1 MSKETDIVLLGGA
14 GDVGLRLARILL
26 ERTAAVV
33 TTVSRRAGVDS
44 DRHGDRHG
52 DRRRH
57 ISFDLSGA
65 EPLKITAGA
74 IVVNLTEAT
83 QPKLVSQVIK
93 GGGRFLETS
102 ATPDYLR
109 GLMAAAEA
117 TTGPGAAIFCVG
129 VAPGLTNL
137 MAAKIATAA
146 PDTRQIDI
154 GLEMG
159 MGRHYG
165 MAATT
170 WFLQTAGAPY
180 QVVIGHS
187 ARGVMPGALTRKFAL
202 RQDGVLRPAIGYG
215 FAEQVLIAERSN
227 KALKTVRSFVA
238 LDPPWMTRSLAWML
252 RLGFGPAM
260 SRHATKLAKW
270 LLRLPAFG
278 ATYTRILG
286 EGFDDADHLTGQIRV
301 ETGDQAEATA
311 AMIFATIQSLLA
323 REKPVKTGVTLI
335 SDHLHFDAAALT
347 LQRLLPQ
354 TTISGNIGESQ

>member
-1 MSKETDIVLLGGA
+1 MGKEPDIVLLGGA

-26 ERTAAVV
+26 EQTSAVV
-33 TTVSRRAGVDS
+33 TTVSRRAAVGS
-44 DRHGDRHG
+44 DQHG

-57 ISFDLSGA
+57 ISYDLSGA

-93 GGGRFLETS
+93 DGGRFLETS

-109 GLMAAAEA
+109 GLMTAAEA
-117 TTGPGAAIFCVG
+117 TSGPGAAVFCVG

-137 MAAKIATAA
+137 MAAKIATSA
-146 PDTRQIDI
+146 PNTRQIDI

-165 MAATT
+165 VAATE
-170 WFLQTAGAPY
+170 WFLRTAGDPY
-180 QVVIGHS
+180 QVVIDHS
-187 ARGVMPGALTRKFAL
+187 ARNVTPGALKRKFAL

-227 KALKTVRSFVA
+227 ESLKTVRSFVA
-238 LDPPWMTRSLAWML
+238 LDPSWMTRSLALTL
-252 RLGFGPAM
+252 RLGFGPAI

-270 LLRLPAFG
+270 MLRLPSLG
-278 ATYTRILG
+278 ATHTRVVG
-286 EGFDDADHLTGQIRV
+286 EGFDDADRLTGQIRV

-323 REKPVKTGVTLI
+323 RKKPAKAGLTMI
-335 SDHLHFDAAALT
+335 SDHLHFDEAVVT
-347 LQRLLPQ
+347 LQQFLPQ
-354 TTISGNIGESQ
+354 TTVLVDIGRDGQ